1 MQKSAQAFAPPLGG
15 PLRTYTRM
23 TLLSSATENP
33 AHDLAGFAIERIEA
47 RILDIPTI
55 RPHKLSFGSI
65 SRQSPVIVQLWLKNG
80 ACGFGEAATI
90 GGPSWNE
97 ESPESILH
105 AITQYL
111 APALLGEFGGGFES
125 ALARMDRACKGN
137 AFAKSAV
144 EMALVDA
151 VARTLNMPAWQ
162 LLGGKVH
169 QSLPL
174 AWTLA
179 SGDVARDLQEAHLR
193 LEQKRHHIF
202 KIKIGARAPED
213 DVAHVS
219 QIARGLQGKATL
231 TVDVNQAWDGNTARR
246 YLPPLVAAGVTLI
259 EQPVARWNVE
269 ALRSLTATLDG
280 ALIMADETVCTPQD
294 AFMLASLKASH
305 VFSLKVA
312 KHGGLVRTRKI
323 AAVAEAADIGW
334 YGGTMLETS
343 LGSAAS
349 AHVFSTLGTQHHGC
363 ELFGPQLLVDDIVEQ
378 QMPLTNFALQLPDG
392 PGFGVEVSLAQL
404 NRFDRARQGQA
415 PVHVDMAPTTPTVA

>member
-1 MQKSAQAFAPPLGG
+1 MHSRF
-15 PLRTYTRM
+15 T
-23 TLLSSATENP
+23 
-33 AHDLAGFAIERIEA
+33 IERMQA

-65 SRQSPVIVQLWLKNG
+65 SRQSPVIVQVWLQDG
-80 ACGFGEAATI
+80 ATGFGEAATI

-105 AITQYL
+105 AIDHYL
-111 APALLGEFGGGFES
+111 APALVGQDAGGFEA
-125 ALARMDRACKGN
+125 ALARMDKACKGN

-144 EMALVDA
+144 EMALIDA
-151 VARTLNMPAWQ
+151 VARTLGLPAWQ

-179 SGDVARDLQEAHLR
+179 SGDVERDLQEAHLR

-202 KIKIGARAPED
+202 KMKIGARAPKD

-246 YLPPLVAAGVTLI
+246 YLPQLVEAGVTLI
-259 EQPVARWNVE
+259 EQPVAQWNVE
-269 ALRSLTATLDG
+269 ALRNLTATLDG
-280 ALIMADETVCTPQD
+280 AVIMADETVCTPQD
-294 AFMLASLKASH
+294 AMMLVREKASH

-312 KHGGLVRTRKI
+312 KHGGLVRTRKV

-349 AHVFSTLGTQHHGC
+349 AHVFSTLGSQHHGC
-363 ELFGPQLLVDDIVEQ
+363 ELFGPQLLVDDIVER
-378 QMPLTNFALQLPDG
+378 QMPIVDFELQLPDG
-392 PGFGVEVSLAQL
+392 PGFGVEVSLAQIE
-404 NRFDRARQGQA
+404 RFDRARQGLTA
-415 PVHVDMAPTTPTVA
+415 VHVDMAAHTPTPA

>member
-1 MQKSAQAFAPPLGG
+1 MNNPGG
-15 PLRTYTRM
+15 FT
-23 TLLSSATENP
+23 
-33 AHDLAGFAIERIEA
+33 IERIEA

-65 SRQSPVIVQLWLKNG
+65 SRQSPVIVQLWLADG

-97 ESPESILH
+97 ESPESIHH

-111 APALLGEFGGGFES
+111 APALLGQGAGGFE
-125 ALARMDRACKGN
+125 AGLARMDKACKGN

-144 EMALVDA
+144 EMALIDA
-151 VARTLNMPAWQ
+151 VARTLGLPAWQ

-169 QSLPL
+169 HSLPL

-179 SGDVARDLQEAHLR
+179 SGNVERDLEEAQLR
-193 LEQKRHHIF
+193 LEQRRHHIF
-202 KIKIGARAPED
+202 KMKIGANAPAD
-213 DVAHVS
+213 DVAHVTR
-219 QIARGLQGKATL
+219 IARGLAGRATL

-246 YLPPLVAAGVTLI
+246 YLPQLVEAGVTLI
-259 EQPVARWNVE
+259 EQPVAHWNIE
-269 ALRSLTATLDG
+269 ALKGLTAALGDS

-294 AFMLASLKASH
+294 AMALACAQACH

-312 KHGGLVRTRKI
+312 KHGGLLRTRKV

-349 AHVFSTLGTQHHGC
+349 AHVFSTLGSQHHGC
-363 ELFGPQLLVDDIVEQ
+363 ELFGPQLLVDDIVET
-378 QMPLTNFALQLPDG
+378 QMPIADFALQLPDG
-392 PGFGVEVSLAQL
+392 PGFGVQVSLAQL
-404 NRFDRARQGQA
+404 DRFDRAREGKA
-415 PVHVDMAPTTPTVA
+415 PVHIDLGRQATTV